1 MKIKSLA
8 LALTLAIASSFS
20 GNVLPVEAA
29 TSNSNVDL
37 THELDV
43 EELSPT
49 ELVVTNP
56 NTEGFTVVP
65 EEATVSISSFIV
77 PSVNDTIYN
86 GCEEATSAIR
96 AMMSNRVR
104 NFSVSCYSDSSS
116 GAFDMRD
123 YLQAHLFDETASSKE
138 GDYLYWNLHKYSIQ
152 FDIARAGEKYIVTSE
167 MEVEYLSN
175 AAQEQEIDNIVAT
188 ALSSKGDI
196 GSQGA
201 KNKYEQ
207 VKAIYKF
214 ICDDF
219 DYVMDDD
226 NHSTY
231 SALGR
236 HQTVCQG
243 YATSLY
249 RLCRDSGI
257 SSRVIASQ
265 THGWNIV
272 QLGSLYYLCDA
283 TWEDTDNI
291 DGYAEYFLK
300 GTSTFPSDS
309 AHESLSN
316 YTNVSF
322 TSVYPIDVNDYVYNE
337 STTEE
342 TTTEETTTEET
353 TTEETTTEETT
364 TEETTTEGPGTTEPP
379 VTTED
384 STTEEVTTESYTTE
398 QPTTT
403 EANVIYEDDYLS
415 ITKETGKASEDETYK
430 PAETPST
437 EEWTTPQHSG
447 NNKYE
452 IEGEQHVSPQKPAH
466 NGGNHS
472 NNGAGNTTSPS
483 STTESHVTTES
494 STTEGTTTESIDEEP
509 NTISVAIK
517 VNGESLD
524 ESLEWEDDNLTS
536 IRIAGLN
543 NVKISCY
550 AAGKELTGDSEI
562 EANDNIEAIKISAD
576 EDLSY
581 AVKTKQL
588 GWLDFTKGEYAGSLG
603 TDDYLVGIKF
613 KFDNVEDGNYTAL
626 VGKVDTAACEHSELL
641 FRLFTDK
648 WSDKLSNGAISDNKD
663 GINAIRISADGVT
676 YSVRT
681 DKWLPE
687 VSSGVLAGD
696 IYGDNYVTGLKI
708 SGKDI
713 MFRVKTA
720 DGLWSDWFNSG
731 DSVVDENAYIIDVQ
745 IYQK

>member
-1 MKIKSLA
+1 MKFKSLA
-8 LALTLAIASSFS
+8 LALTLTIVSSFS
-20 GNVLPVEAA
+20 GNVLPAEAA
-29 TSNSNVDL
+29 TGNDTVDL

-49 ELVVTNP
+49 ELVITNP

-65 EEATVSISSFIV
+65 EEDTTSLSSFIV
-77 PSVNDTIYN
+77 PSISDTVYN

-96 AMMSNRVR
+96 AMMASRVC

-138 GDYLYWNLHKYSIQ
+138 GDYLYWNLHKYNIQ
-152 FDIARAGEKYIVTSE
+152 FDIAKAGEKYIVTSE

-188 ALSSKGDI
+188 ALSSKGAV

-219 DYVMDDD
+219 DYVMDDA

-291 DGYAEYFLK
+291 DGYNEYFLK
-300 GTSTFPSDS
+300 GSSTFPSDS
-309 AHESLSN
+309 AHVSLSN

-322 TSVYPIDVNDYVYNE
+322 TSVYPIDVNDYVYNDA
-337 STTEE
+337 
-342 TTTEETTTEET
+342 
-353 TTEETTTEETT
+353 TTEETT
-364 TEETTTEGPGTTEPP
+364 TEETTTEGTTTEE
-379 VTTED
+379 T
-384 STTEEVTTESYTTE
+384 TTEEVTTEDPSTTESPVTTENVTTENPTTEEVTTE
-398 QPTTT
+398 QPATT
-403 EANVIYEDDYLS
+403 EADVIYEDDYLS
-415 ITKETGKASEDETYK
+415 ITKETGKASEDETYT

-437 EEWTTPQHSG
+437 EEWTAPQHSAN

-452 IEGEQHVSPQKPAH
+452 IEGEQHVAPQKPAH
-466 NGGNHS
+466 NGGSHA
-472 NNGAGNTTSPS
+472 NNGAGNTASPS

-494 STTEGTTTESIDEEP
+494 ATTEGTTEEP
-509 NTISVAIK
+509 NTINVAIK

-524 ESLEWEDDNLTS
+524 ESLECEDDNLTS
-536 IRIAGLN
+536 IRIAGLH

-588 GWLDFTKGEYAGSLG
+588 GWLDFTKDEYAGSLG

-613 KFDNVEDGNYTAL
+613 KFDNAEDSSYTAL
-626 VGKVDTAACEHSELL
+626 VGKVDTAACDHSELL

-648 WSDKLSNGAISDNKD
+648 WSDKLPNGAISDNKD
-663 GINAIRISADGVT
+663 GINAIRISADDVT

-720 DGLWSDWFNSG
+720 DGLWSDWFSSG

>member
-1 MKIKSLA
+1 MKVKYLA
-8 LALTLAIASSFS
+8 VALTLAVASSFS
-20 GNVLPVEAA
+20 GNTLPVKAA
-29 TSNSNVDL
+29 TGNDNVDL

-49 ELVVTNP
+49 ELVITNP

-65 EEATVSISSFIV
+65 EENTTSISSFIV
-77 PSVNDTIYN
+77 PSVSDTIYN

-96 AMMSNRVR
+96 SLMANRVGS
-104 NFSVSCYSDSSS
+104 FSVSCYSDSSS

-123 YLQAHLFDETASSKE
+123 YLQAHLFDETSSSKE

-152 FDIARAGEKYIVTSE
+152 FNIARSGDRYIVTSE
-167 MEVEYLSN
+167 VEVEYLSN

-188 ALSSKGDI
+188 ALSSKGAV

-219 DYVMDDD
+219 EYVMGDD

-283 TWEDTDNI
+283 TWEDTDNV
-291 DGYAEYFLK
+291 DGYNEYFLK

-309 AHESLSN
+309 AHESLNN

-322 TSVYPIDVNDYVYNE
+322 TSTYPIDVNDYVYND

-342 TTTEETTTEET
+342 TTTEETTTEEA
-353 TTEETTTEETT
+353 TTEDTTSEI
-364 TEETTTEGPGTTEPP
+364 TTEGTDTTEPP
-379 VTTED
+379 V
-384 STTEEVTTESYTTE
+384 TTEEVTTESYTTE

-403 EANVIYEDDYLS
+403 ESDVIYEDDYLS
-415 ITKETGKASEDETYK
+415 ITKETGEASEDETYT

-437 EEWTTPQHSG
+437 EEWTTTQHSG
-447 NNKYE
+447 DNKYE
-452 IEGEQHVSPQKPAH
+452 IEGEQHVSPQKPSH
-466 NGGNHS
+466 SGGNHS
-472 NNGAGNTTSPS
+472 NNGTGNTTSPS
-483 STTESHVTTES
+483 GTTESATTEN
-494 STTEGTTTESIDEEP
+494 TTEGTTDAP
-509 NTISVAIK
+509 DTISVAIK

-536 IRIAGLN
+536 IRIAGLH

-581 AVKTKQL
+581 AVKTKQF
-588 GWLDFTKGEYAGSLG
+588 GWLDFTKDEYAGSLG
-603 TDDYLVGIKF
+603 TDDCLVGIKF
-613 KFDNVEDGNYTAL
+613 KFDSVED
-626 VGKVDTAACEHSELL
+626 D
-641 FRLFTDK
+641 D
-648 WSDKLSNGAISDNKD
+648 
-663 GINAIRISADGVT
+663 
-676 YSVRT
+676 
-681 DKWLPE
+681 
-687 VSSGVLAGD
+687 
-696 IYGDNYVTGLKI
+696 
-708 SGKDI
+708 
-713 MFRVKTA
+713 
-720 DGLWSDWFNSG
+720 
-731 DSVVDENAYIIDVQ
+731 
-745 IYQK
+745 

>member
-1 MKIKSLA
+1 MKVKYLA
-8 LALTLAIASSFS
+8 VALTLAVASSFS
-20 GNVLPVEAA
+20 GNTLPVKAA
-29 TSNSNVDL
+29 TGNDNVDL

-49 ELVVTNP
+49 ELVITNP

-65 EEATVSISSFIV
+65 EENTTSISSFIV
-77 PSVNDTIYN
+77 PSVSDTIYN

-96 AMMSNRVR
+96 SLMANRVG

-123 YLQAHLFDETASSKE
+123 YLQAHLFDETSSSKE

-152 FDIARAGEKYIVTSE
+152 FNIARSGDRYIVTSE
-167 MEVEYLSN
+167 VEVEYLSN

-188 ALSSKGDI
+188 ALSSKGAV

-219 DYVMDDD
+219 EYVMGDD

-283 TWEDTDNI
+283 TWEDTDNV
-291 DGYAEYFLK
+291 DGYNEYFLK

-309 AHESLSN
+309 AHESLNN

-322 TSVYPIDVNDYVYNE
+322 TSAHPIDVNDYVYND

-342 TTTEETTTEET
+342 TTTEETTMEEA
-353 TTEETTTEETT
+353 TTEDTTSEI
-364 TEETTTEGPGTTEPP
+364 TTEGTDTTEPP
-379 VTTED
+379 V
-384 STTEEVTTESYTTE
+384 TTEEVTTESYTTE

-403 EANVIYEDDYLS
+403 ESDVIYEDDYLS
-415 ITKETGKASEDETYK
+415 ITKETGEASEDETYT

-447 NNKYE
+447 DNKYE
-452 IEGEQHVSPQKPAH
+452 IEGEQHVSPQKPSH
-466 NGGNHS
+466 SGGNHS
-472 NNGAGNTTSPS
+472 NNGTGNTTSPS
-483 STTESHVTTES
+483 GKTESATTENTTTEN
-494 STTEGTTTESIDEEP
+494 TTEGTTDAP
-509 NTISVAIK
+509 DTISVAIK

-536 IRIAGLN
+536 IRIAGLH

-550 AAGKELTGDSEI
+550 AAGKELTGDSEL

-581 AVKTKQL
+581 AVKTKQF
-588 GWLDFTKGEYAGSLG
+588 GWLDFTKDEYAGSLG

-613 KFDNVEDGNYTAL
+613 KFDSVEDDDCTAL
-626 VGKVDTAACEHSELL
+626 VGKVDTTNCKHSKLT
-641 FRLFTDK
+641 FKLFTDK
-648 WSDKLSNGAISDNKD
+648 WSDKLPNGAISDNKD
-663 GINAIRISADGVT
+663 GINAIRISADGIT

-708 SGKDI
+708 SDQDI

-720 DGLWSDWFNSG
+720 DGLWSDWYSSG
-731 DSVVDENAYIIDVQ
+731 DSVVNENAYIIDVQ